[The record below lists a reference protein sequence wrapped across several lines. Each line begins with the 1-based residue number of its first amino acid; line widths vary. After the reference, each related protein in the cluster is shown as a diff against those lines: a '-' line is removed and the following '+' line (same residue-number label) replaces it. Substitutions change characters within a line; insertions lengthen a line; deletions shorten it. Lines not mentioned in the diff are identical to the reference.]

1 MSINFNETLP
11 WLGSSVDALARTPII
26 QNVNET
32 AWIFAVVETGHL
44 LFLAILGGAVFGLN
58 LRVLGLILPDMSAK
72 DVERMVR
79 PYYRVGVAGS
89 LLTGLAMGLTVAR
102 TLLPSGAFF
111 IKILALLAAIALSH
125 VLTQQVRNGRTRI
138 SEQGLLA
145 FATLFW
151 LGSLFLF
158 ASTEGLDSGALL
170 VGLAGAGLLAAAVQ
184 RRLRPVVM
192 GFSTAALA
200 LWFVALDGSIWPGP
214 TQLAG
219 WFDHAALAVVVVP
232 ALGAGIRGLQTDA
245 SSKLLA
251 LKLLAFAST
260 LTWVTVAAAG
270 RWIGFS

>member
-1 MSINFNETLP
+1 MSINFNQILP
-11 WLGSSVDALARTPII
+11 SLEPSIDALARTPFI
-26 QNVNET
+26 QHVNET

-58 LRVLGLILPDMSAK
+58 LRVLGLILPDMSVRE
-72 DVERMVR
+72 VERVVR

-89 LLTGLAMGLTVAR
+89 LLTGLAMGVTVVR

-125 VLTQQVRNGRTRI
+125 VLAQQVRNGRTRI
-138 SEQGLLA
+138 SEQALLA
-145 FATLFW
+145 FAILLW

-158 ASTEGLDSGALL
+158 ATTEGLDSGALL

-184 RRLRPVVM
+184 RRLRPLVM
-192 GFSTAALA
+192 GFSTAALT
-200 LWFVALDGSIWPGP
+200 LWFVALDGPIWPVP

-232 ALGAGIRGLQTDA
+232 ALGAGIRGLQADT
-245 SSKLLA
+245 SNTQLA
-251 LKLLAFAST
+251 LKLSAFAST